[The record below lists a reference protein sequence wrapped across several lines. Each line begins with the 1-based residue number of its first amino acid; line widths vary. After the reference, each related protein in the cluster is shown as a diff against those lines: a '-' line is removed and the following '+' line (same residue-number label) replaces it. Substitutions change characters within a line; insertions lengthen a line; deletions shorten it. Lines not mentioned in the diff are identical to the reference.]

1 MPPFGDQERT
11 EQATPKRRQE
21 AREKGQVAKSRE
33 LCSVAVLLACL
44 MALYFGRGKMLNQ
57 LLDMTR
63 SAFTHLHRLDL
74 TDAAVIHLFQQEVG
88 FLLYITAPVMVMSV
102 AAALFSNYI
111 QIGTLFSAQALTPD
125 LSKLSPL
132 KGAMR
137 LLNLKSLIELLKSIL
152 KLIIVATV
160 AFFSIKAE
168 IHRIFPLAT
177 QGVWDIF
184 EFIGSVSFQI
194 LLRTCWVL
202 IILAVLDFAYQK
214 WDHER
219 EMRMSKQEVKEEF
232 KQTEGDP
239 LVRARIRSVQRE
251 MARRRMMEAVP
262 KADVVITN
270 PTHVAVALEYR
281 KGMNA
286 PLVTAKGAGLLAE
299 RIKEV
304 ARKHHV
310 HIVENQPVA
319 RLLYKVCEIG
329 MEIPEKLYRAVAE
342 ILAHVYRL
350 RGRTAA

>member
-1 MPPFGDQERT
+1 MPAGDQERT
-11 EQATPKRRQE
+11 EQATPKRKQE

-44 MALYFGRGKMLNQ
+44 TALYFGRSSMLNQ
-57 LLDMTR
+57 LMDMMK
-63 SAFTHLHRLDL
+63 SSFSSLFRLDL
-74 TDAAVIHLFQQEVG
+74 TDIAVIHLFHDTIG
-88 FLLYITAPVMVMSV
+88 FMFYVTAPVFIMGV

-111 QIGTLFSAQALTPD
+111 QVGSLFSTQSVTPD
-125 LSKLSPL
+125 ITKLSPL

-137 LLNLKSLIELLKSIL
+137 LLTLKSLIELLKSLL
-152 KLIIVATV
+152 KLTIVATV
-160 AFFSIKAE
+160 AFFSIKGE
-168 IHRIFPLAT
+168 IHRIFPLAS
-177 QGVWDIF
+177 QDIWDIF
-184 EFIGSVSFQI
+184 EFIGSVSFKI

-214 WDHER
+214 WEHER
-219 EMRMSKQEVKEEF
+219 DMKMSKQEVKEEF

-251 MARRRMMEAVP
+251 MARKRMMEAVP

-286 PLVTAKGAGLLAE
+286 PMVTAKGAGLLAE
-299 RIKEV
+299 RIKEL

-310 HIVENQPVA
+310 QIVENPPVA
-319 RLLYKVCEIG
+319 RLLYKICQIG
-329 MEIPEKLYRAVAE
+329 MEIPENLYRAVAE
-342 ILAHVYRL
+342 ILAHVYKL
-350 RGRTAA
+350 RGRAAV